1 MGTSNLVAKSDGCVG
16 TQYLTLVSEVRAASG
31 TEPETH
37 EV

>member
-1 MGTSNLVAKSDGCVG
+1 MGNSDLITKSDGCVG

-37 EV
+37 GV